1 MATFCSLLVALSLAV
16 TLRIPLA
23 SMSKVTS
30 ICGTPRGAGG
40 MPSSRKVASFL
51 LSADISR
58 SPCSTTMSTDGWLSA
73 AVEKVCV

>member
-1 MATFCSLLVALSLAV
+1 MVTFCSLLVALSLAV

-30 ICGTPRGAGG
+30 TCGTPRGAGG

-51 LSADISR
+51 LSAAISR
-58 SPCSTTMSTDGWLSA
+58 SPCRTTMSTLGWLSL
-73 AVEKVCV
+73 AVEKI